1 VYDAGKL
8 SVKFRHGSRLK
19 RVSYRTDEDLIFG
32 IVSPNSMLALAA
44 GSFSAALAM
53 AAACRKRRSLATW
66 CFSAGMLTFGLES
79 LFGALWHDA
88 LLPEKAAFWGT
99 LTLVAKSFLPGFWLC
114 FSLTYSRGKSREL
127 PASSRFLILAAVLVP
142 VGVSLI
148 FLDQLAP
155 ILPHSASGGN
165 WWISTH
171 AAAKTLNGSLLIAAV
186 LVLVNL
192 ERTFRSAVGTMQWRI
207 KFMVLGLAII
217 FGARIY
223 TQSQALLFSGDIVA
237 LSDIDAAALLI
248 GCALISVAFLRSG
261 FGEIDVYVSNAVLR
275 TSLTVL
281 LTGAYL
287 FIVGVLAQVAARTGG
302 PIAFQVQAF
311 VVLLG
316 FALLAVLL
324 LSNRIRQ
331 NIRSFVSRH
340 FRRPQY
346 DFRQIWARFA
356 QCTSSVLDQT
366 GLCTATAKLISETFN
381 VLSVT
386 IWLFDEHD
394 RLTFAASTSKSEREA
409 NHVIPNLANLG
420 PALAKIRGFSKP
432 FDLEKAKGDYAES
445 LRQIGSSHFRAGGN
459 RICAPL
465 WTGDRCLGVAIL
477 ADRVGGVPYTVE
489 ELDLLKC
496 MGDQI
501 AVSIL
506 NLWLTEE
513 IMRGKEL
520 EAFQTISAF
529 FVHDLKNA
537 ASTLSLTLQNLPVH
551 FDDPVFRQDAL
562 RGIGE
567 ATNRINQLISRLG
580 AMRPLEPKLAEV
592 DLDLLVA
599 DSLEALKSEPGIT
612 VVKNL
617 HLQRK
622 LSVDRD
628 QFGSV
633 VTNLL
638 LNARDAIHPGGEI
651 RVETGQS
658 NGWAIL
664 SVADN
669 GCGISPAFLRGS
681 LFRPFQTTK
690 KKGLGIGMFQSKMI
704 VEAHRGKIQVDSE
717 PGAGTTIRVM
727 LPLNRQGA

>member
-1 VYDAGKL
+1 M
-8 SVKFRHGSRLK
+8 FC
-19 RVSYRTDEDLIFG
+19 T
-32 IVSPNSMLALAA
+32 ALAT
-44 GSFSAALAM
+44 
-53 AAACRKRRSLATW
+53 AAACQTRRSLATW
-66 CFSAGMLTFGLES
+66 CFSAGMLTFALES
-79 LFGALWHDA
+79 LFGAIWHDA
-88 LLPEKAAFWGT
+88 VVPEKAVLFGT
-99 LTLVAKSFLPGFWLC
+99 LTLLAKSFLPAFWLC
-114 FSLTYSRGKSREL
+114 FSLTYSRGNHREL
-127 PASSRFLILAAVLVP
+127 PGRSRLLVLAAFLIP
-142 VGVSLI
+142 VSAFLI
-148 FLDQLAP
+148 FLDQFVSIFP
-155 ILPHSASGGN
+155 YVER
-165 WWISTH
+165 WISAD
-171 AAAKTLNGSLLIAAV
+171 AAAKTLNGALLVAAV
-186 LVLVNL
+186 LILMNL
-192 ERTFRSAVGTMQWRI
+192 ERTFRAAVGTMQWRI
-207 KFMVLGLAII
+207 KFIVLGLGIV

-223 TQSQALLFSGDIVA
+223 TLSQALLFSQGAPPLNDVA
-237 LSDIDAAALLI
+237 TVALLI
-248 GCALISVAFLRSG
+248 GCALMVVACVRSG
-261 FGEIDVYVSNAVLR
+261 FGEIDVYPSHTVLS

-281 LTGAYL
+281 LVGSYL
-287 FIVGVLAQVAARTGG
+287 FVVGVLAQVVTRIGG
-302 PIAFQVQAF
+302 SATFKFQAF

-324 LSNRIRQ
+324 FSNRVRHTIG
-331 NIRSFVSRH
+331 SFVSRH

-356 QCTSSVLDQT
+356 QCTSSVLNQT
-366 GLCTATAKLISETFN
+366 GLCTATARLISETFN

-409 NHVIPNLANLG
+409 NDAIPNLVNLG
-420 PALAKIRGFSKP
+420 PALTKIRGFSKP

-445 LRQIGSSHFRAGGN
+445 LRQIGSSQFRTGGN

-465 WTGDRCLGVAIL
+465 CTGDRCLGVAIL

-506 NLWLTEE
+506 NLRLTEE

-520 EAFQTISAF
+520 EAFQAISAF

-551 FDDPVFRQDAL
+551 FDDPAFRQDAL

-567 ATNRINQLISRLG
+567 TTNRINQLISRVG
-580 AMRPLEPKLAEV
+580 ALRPLEPKLAEV
-592 DLDLLVA
+592 DLNLLVA
-599 DSLEALKSEPGIT
+599 DALEALKGEPGIT

-617 HLQRK
+617 HLEPK

-638 LNARDAIHPGGEI
+638 LNARDAIHPGGEV
-651 RVETGQS
+651 RVETSQS

-717 PGAGTTIRVM
+717 PGTGTTIRVM
-727 LPLNRQGA
+727 LPLHRQAA